1 MPRFNIVIAWCTASF
16 TTPMTCATFVFAP
29 VAIAEDC
36 LEAFVLGLDVGSI
49 LAAVGA
55 RFLSL
60 LGKFARAANLVTGTD
75 MCAGAT

>member
-1 MPRFNIVIAWCTASF
+1 MPRFNVVIAWCTASF
-16 TTPMTCATFVFAP
+16 TAPMTCATLVFAP

-36 LEAFVLGLDVGSI
+36 LEAFVLWLNVGPI

-60 LGKFARAANLVTGTD
+60 LGKFARAANLVTGAD
-75 MCAGAT
+75 MGAGAT